1 MECTRT
7 TQDWPQPTH
16 RTALSKQML
25 FLFWS
30 CTWLC
35 VGEQWPPLAVQKI
48 QQLLTA
54 FEYSQLSNHASF
66 CCSHRQEGGRHLTT
80 ESSMTGYRQESTQLC
95 RYAPELTA
103 GPQDGKDGA
112 DRLLGSTCYFCI
124 CAPGWM
130 RSVSVEPVCL
140 HTSSHACYP
149 GTHFCLLGQRQHELI
164 HRCSLWIKEL
174 ADLAYHICQGTTRK
188 TGNT

>member
-7 TQDWPQPTH
+7 TQDWHNQHTQQLCPG
-16 RTALSKQML
+16 RCFSCFDLACGWALEDN
-25 FLFWS
+25 
-30 CTWLC
+30 
-35 VGEQWPPLAVQKI
+35 VHHWPYKKI
-48 QQLLTA
+48 QQLLIT

-66 CCSHRQEGGRHLTT
+66 CCYYMQEGARHLTS
-80 ESSMTGYRQESTQLC
+80 ESSMTGYRQELC
-95 RYAPELTA
+95 RDAPELTA
-103 GPQDGKDGA
+103 GPQDGKDGVGW
-112 DRLLGSTCYFCI
+112 LLSSTCYFCI

-130 RSVSVEPVCL
+130 RSVPVEPACL